1 MNKEIYDKIG
11 ELAVWVRDHQ
21 DAVQADDMNIIISI
35 GNHEKILK
43 PSVCGE
49 PLRIA
54 VMIER
59 ILQGTMGSLIRND
72 DGMMS

>member
-43 PSVCGE
+43 TSVCGE

>member
-1 MNKEIYDKIG
+1 MNKEIYDKIE

-21 DAVQADDMNIIISI
+21 DAVQADNMNIIIAI

-43 PSVCGE
+43 MSISGE
-49 PLRIA
+49 HLRIA
-54 VMIER
+54 IMLEKMIR
-59 ILQGTMGSLIRND
+59 NTMGSMIRYE